1 MFGYK
6 ARGKCMFPNMSVKH
20 DVLTT
25 HLMRSLMF
33 HPYIYGVRLRVLPL
47 LLFHKA
53 FCLFQFRF
61 SYAFANFSFKEIIG
75 GPSITFNFPVSFL
88 KLSLQCPC
96 YVFCVSV
103 CRVLLGQE
111 VLVSS

>member
-1 MFGYK
+1 
-6 ARGKCMFPNMSVKH
+6 MFPNMSMEH

-25 HLMRSLMF
+25 HLMRPLMF

-53 FCLFQFRF
+53 FCLLQFRF
-61 SYAFANFSFKEIIG
+61 SYAFPNFYFKEIIG
-75 GPSITFNFPVSFL
+75 GPSTTFNFSVSFL
-88 KLSLQCPC
+88 KLSLHCPC
-96 YVFCVSV
+96 CVFCVSV
-103 CRVLLGQE
+103 CRVFLGQE